1 VYWEIFRKV
10 DVMEECPKCGSYI
23 VYTKEVVYGW
33 CQTAEKFICMECGY
47 EEYLN
52 IQEWEEE

>member
-1 VYWEIFRKV
+1 
-10 DVMEECPKCGSYI
+10 MEECPKCGSYI